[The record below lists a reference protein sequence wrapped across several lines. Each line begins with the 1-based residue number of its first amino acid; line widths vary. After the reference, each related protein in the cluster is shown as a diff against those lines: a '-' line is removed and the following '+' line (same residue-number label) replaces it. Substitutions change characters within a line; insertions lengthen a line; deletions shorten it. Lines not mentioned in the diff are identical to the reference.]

1 MCSLFNYFCIID
13 PTPFFILVT
22 SIKPSVCAH
31 GGLNSFKFLRAI
43 NGVGQRCK
51 SLVGCCHLR
60 NSFQLEVFRTNEDA
74 QNVCIYKQVSLHS
87 FKQPRENFAF
97 SCFFFWNGRR
107 LTGLRKCGW
116 YVTEKFGLLRC
127 QRGSTEAAIV
137 SPRFKLEKVGID
149 ISVSTPWA
157 DRFQG

>member
-1 MCSLFNYFCIID
+1 MVDLIHLNSLELLMVSASGVKVSSDVAICEILSSSRYFGPMKMRKTYAFTSKCRYIRLNNLAKTSLF
-13 PTPFFILVT
+13 LV
-22 SIKPSVCAH
+22 
-31 GGLNSFKFLRAI
+31 F
-43 NGVGQRCK
+43 
-51 SLVGCCHLR
+51 
-60 NSFQLEVFRTNEDA
+60 
-74 QNVCIYKQVSLHS
+74 
-87 FKQPRENFAF
+87 
-97 SCFFFWNGRR
+97 FFFWNGRR